1 MEIMTGIGWI
11 AAVAFPLFTPVGT
24 MITEETSK
32 FNMEFAKSVDS
43 GDSCFNRIGGEVG
56 TYGKPS
62 DYSLDLI
69 CNYRLRQVTKEGTY
83 KEWHLERAI

>member
-1 MEIMTGIGWI
+1 MENMTGLGWI
-11 AAVAFPLFTPVGT
+11 ASVMLPALSPVGT
-24 MITEETSK
+24 MITEETNE
-32 FNMEFAKSVDS
+32 FNMEFAQSVDS

-69 CNYRLRQVTKEGTY
+69 CNYRLKHVTKEGTY
-83 KEWHLERAI
+83 KEWILERI

>member
-11 AAVAFPLFTPVGT
+11 ASVMLPALSPVGT
-24 MITEETSK
+24 MITDKTNE
-32 FNMEFAKSVDS
+32 FNKAFAHSVDS

-69 CNYRLRQVTKEGTY
+69 CNYRLKQVTKEGTY
-83 KEWHLERAI
+83 KEWVLERAI

>member
-1 MEIMTGIGWI
+1 MEIMTGLGWI
-11 AAVAFPLFTPVGT
+11 VSVMLPALSPVGT
-24 MITEETSK
+24 MVTEETSK
-32 FNMEFAKSVDS
+32 FNMEFVQSVDS
-43 GDSCFNRIGGEVG
+43 GDSCFDRIGGTVG

-83 KEWHLERAI
+83 KEWHIERAI